1 MTIRARAIAMASV
14 ALACAACS
22 LHNSQNALDASGPQS
37 GRIAGLWW
45 LMMPIASVVWV
56 IVVAILLWGAARKRS
71 PREAAETHAGSE
83 VLARNESRERRMTR
97 IIAGGVIATVL
108 TLFLVLVADFRVGQ
122 ALTMPPSKKAVPI
135 KVVGHQ
141 FWWEVQY
148 PDSIPNRTVIT
159 ANEVHIPV
167 GTPVVMEL
175 RSLDVIHSIWV
186 PNLTG
191 KKDLLPGYTRSL
203 WFRADTPGVYRGQCA
218 EFCGLEHAKMQMLVI
233 AQPQNDFDAWLAAQ
247 RDTAKTPSDSLAQ
260 RGKKVFE
267 GTTCVMCHTISG
279 TTAAATLGPD
289 LTHVGSRQTIAAGTL
304 RNTDASLYSWI
315 SDPQRIK
322 PGVLMP
328 ANKLSPRDMQ
338 ALVAYLRQLK

>member
-1 MTIRARAIAMASV
+1 MRIPVRAIAGASA

-71 PREAAETHAGSE
+71 PREAAETRAGSE

-97 IIAGGVIATVL
+97 IIAGGVISTVL

-122 ALTMPPSKKAVPI
+122 ALTMPPSRTAVPI

-148 PDSIPNRTVIT
+148 PDSIAHNTVIT
-159 ANEVHIPV
+159 ANEVHIPA
-167 GTPVVMEL
+167 GRPIVMEL
-175 RSLDVIHSIWV
+175 SSRDVIHSLWV
-186 PNLTG
+186 PTLAG
-191 KKDLLPGYTRSL
+191 KKDLIPGYTRSL

-218 EFCGLEHAKMQMLVI
+218 EFCGLEHAKMGLLVI
-233 AQPQNDFDAWLAAQ
+233 AQSQSDFDAWIAAQ
-247 RDTAKTPSDSLAQ
+247 RDTAATPLDSLAQ
-260 RGKKVFE
+260 RGKALFE
-267 GTTCVMCHTISG
+267 GTTCAMCHQISG
-279 TTAAATLGPD
+279 TTAAATTGPD
-289 LTHVGSRQTIAAGTL
+289 LTHVASRQTIAAGTL
-304 RNTDASLYSWI
+304 RNTDANLYSWI

-322 PGVLMP
+322 PGTLMP
-328 ANKLSPRDMQ
+328 ATKLSPRDMQ
-338 ALVAYLRQLK
+338 AVIAYLRQLK

>member
-1 MTIRARAIAMASV
+1 MTRLMRVIALAW
-14 ALACAACS
+14 ATLACAACS
-22 LHNSQNALDASGPQS
+22 LHNAQNALDASGPQS
-37 GRIAGLWW
+37 ARIAGLWW
-45 LMMPIASVVWV
+45 LMLPIAAVVWI
-56 IVVAILLWGAARKRS
+56 IVVAVMLWGATRRRS
-71 PREAAETHAGSE
+71 PREAVEMRGGSA
-83 VLARNESRERRMTR
+83 VVARDDARDHRMTR
-97 IIAGGVIATVL
+97 VVAGAVIVTAV

-122 ALTMPPSKKAVPI
+122 ALTMAPSTNVVPI

-148 PDSIPNRTVIT
+148 PDSVPQRTVIT

-167 GTPVVMEL
+167 GRPVVLEL
-175 RSLDVIHSIWV
+175 SSLDVIHSIWV

-218 EFCGLEHAKMQMLVI
+218 EFCGLEHAKMGMLVI
-233 AQPQNDFDAWLAAQ
+233 AQRQPDFDAWIAAQ
-247 RDTAKTPSDSLAQ
+247 RDTAATPSDSLAK
-260 RGKKVFE
+260 RGKSVFE
-267 GTTCVMCHTISG
+267 GTTCVMCHAVSG
-279 TTAAATLGPD
+279 TTAAATAGPD
-289 LTHVGSRQTIAAGTL
+289 LTHLASRQTIAAGTL
-304 RNTDASLYSWI
+304 RNTDANLFSWI

-328 ANKLSPRDMQ
+328 ATKLSPRDMQ